1 LVDSINLRLNK
12 RKIKRKIK
20 SLIPKMQKW
29 LVLLFFIGVGSAIY
43 VPDPNKVPRYLI
55 RNYHAKDY
63 NFDALPKSHDWRN
76 IDGKSLVT
84 VDRNQHLPK
93 YAGTCWAHGTTSAIA
108 DRILIQQKGAFPH
121 PMLSIQ
127 NVVDCVSGDSVFEYA
142 KMTGIPHETCNVY
155 QAIQQKCTPHNRCYS
170 CMPNGCFT
178 ISNYTSYKISD
189 YGSLKKNVNEIK
201 AEIFHHGPITCEINA
216 LPLVNYT
223 GGIASGP
230 PNIDHIISLAGW
242 GVDEN
247 GVEYWIGRNSWG
259 VPWGE
264 KGWFRV
270 ATSNSKPDDNL
281 GVESFCTYPIVDEN
295 SIIFEKKD
303 GFV

>member
-1 LVDSINLRLNK
+1 MR
-12 RKIKRKIK
+12 
-20 SLIPKMQKW
+20 QC
-29 LVLLFFIGVGSAIY
+29 LVLLFFVGFGAAQLIRN
-43 VPDPNKVPRYLI
+43 PNKIPRYLT

-63 NFDALPKSHDWRN
+63 NFDALPKSHDWRD

-93 YAGTCWAHGTTSAIA
+93 YCGSCWAHGSTSAIA

-127 NVVDCVSGDSVFEYA
+127 HVIDCAGSGGCMGGSEDGVYTYA
-142 KMTGIPHETCNVY
+142 QKTGIPHETCNIY
-155 QAIQQKCTPHNRCYS
+155 QAIDQKCTPYNRCYS
-170 CMPNGCFT
+170 CMPDGCFT

-189 YGSLKKNVNEIK
+189 HGDLKPDVNEIK
-201 AEIFHHGPITCEINA
+201 AEIFHHGPIACGIYA
-216 LPLVNYT
+216 IPIVNYT
-223 GGIASGP
+223 GGIASGESGGL
-230 PNIDHIISLAGW
+230 DHVISLAGW

-270 ATSNSKPDDNL
+270 ATSNSKPGDNL
-281 GVESFCTYPIVDEN
+281 GVESACSYPVVDKN
-295 SIIFEKKD
+295 SIVFES
-303 GFV
+303 